1 MAEKSRADIF
11 ARRALLLAG
20 GKLLLL
26 AGLGG
31 RLYSLQVS
39 EGDRYRLMAEDNRV
53 NLRLLPPSRGYI
65 VDRYGEPLAVNTLNY
80 QLNLVPDQ
88 AGDVEATLN
97 ALGRIIEIQPDDR
110 KRILAKVKK
119 NKRNRR
125 GFLPVPIRQ
134 GLDWEQL
141 SRIEV
146 NSPEIPGV
154 AIEEEL
160 GRRYPLGD
168 ITAHVVGYVGAVNE
182 TELTEDSD
190 PALELPS
197 YRIGKTGIEHKYE
210 KALRGKV
217 GTTEI
222 EVNNLG
228 QKIRELDD
236 RRVEA
241 LPGHDIVMTLD
252 VRLQKFIIDRLS
264 DQHAAAAAVMEV
276 ETGDVLALVST
287 PGYDANLFPNGI
299 SVPDWEKI
307 RDNPYK
313 PQTNKALAGQYAPGS
328 TFKMIVLLA
337 ALEAGYGSGFTSTCK
352 GYIEFGDRKFHCWK
366 RWGHGHV
373 NMTRSIRQ
381 SCDIFYYELAQK
393 LGIDRIAS
401 MARRLGLGE
410 RTGIDITGEYPG
422 VIPTEA
428 WKQATI
434 GDYWRGG
441 DTLVAAIG
449 QGYVLATP
457 LQLCQMAARIATG
470 KAVTPHLTRDIFD
483 EENVTARPVPEFE
496 PLDLKESWLKLVRNA
511 MNQVVN
517 HDEGTARGSR
527 LVDSAWTMA
536 GKTGTSQVRRISEA
550 ERRSRVLKNEELEWL
565 RRDHALFVAFA
576 PYKDPRYAL
585 SVLVEH
591 GGSGSAAAAPVARD
605 IMLELER
612 REQQLAANGRPSRL
626 ALGARAHGRGQG

>member
-39 EGDRYRLMAEDNRV
+39 EGERYRLMAEDNRI
-53 NLRLLPPSRGYI
+53 NLKLLPPSRGYI

-88 AGDVEATLN
+88 AGDIEATLD
-97 ALGRIIEIQPDDR
+97 ALGRIVEIPAEDR

-134 GLDWEQL
+134 GLAWEQL

-146 NSPEIPGV
+146 NSPDLPGV

-160 GRRYPLGD
+160 GRHYPLGD

-182 TELTEDSD
+182 TELGNDAD

-217 GTTEI
+217 GTTEV
-222 EVNNLG
+222 EVNNLNRE
-228 QKIRELDD
+228 IRELKE
-236 RRVEA
+236 RRAEA
-241 LPGHDIVMTLD
+241 APGHDIVMTLD
-252 VRLQKFIIDRLS
+252 AGLQQFIIDRLS

-313 PQTNKALAGQYAPGS
+313 PQTNKAIAGQYAPGS
-328 TFKMIVLLA
+328 TFKMMVLLA
-337 ALEAGYGSGFTSTCK
+337 ALEAGYGAGFTATCK

-393 LGIDRIAS
+393 LGIDRIAA
-401 MARRLGLGE
+401 MARRFGLGE
-410 RTGIDITGEYPG
+410 RTGIDISGEYPG
-422 VIPTEA
+422 VIPNEA

-457 LQLCQMAARIATG
+457 LQLCQMVARIASG

-483 EENVTARPVPEFE
+483 EENVMTRPAPEFE
-496 PLDLKESWLKLVRNA
+496 PLDLNENWLKLVRNA

-517 HDEGTARGSR
+517 HEEGTARGSR
-527 LVDSAWTMA
+527 LVESAWTMA

-550 ERRSRVLKNEELEWL
+550 ERRNRVLKNEELEWL

-576 PYKDPRYAL
+576 PYKDPRYAV

-591 GGSGSAAAAPVARD
+591 GGSGSGAAAPVARD

-626 ALGARAHGRGQG
+626 ALGPHGRGQG